1 MKLDRLT
8 RRFLLVVPSLVPC
21 IVHSQSLPGAA
32 AEVRA
37 ARLAQNAVLATHQM
51 DSAAT
56 FWADDVVITSGLG
69 RVLRGKATYA
79 QAFAGDSGMVY
90 VRTPASIEIASPWQS
105 AWEQGRWVGRQGPH
119 GPVVIHGRYAAQ
131 WHRVGNRWLIRSE
144 IFVALGC
151 SGAACQRTL
160 ASP

>member
-1 MKLDRLT
+1 MKLDCNAW
-8 RRFLLVVPSLVPC
+8 RFLLLVPL
-21 IVHSQSLPGAA
+21 VPRTAHSQSMPRAA

-51 DSAAT
+51 DSAAS
-56 FWADDVVITSGLG
+56 FWTDDIVITSGLG
-69 RVLRGKATYA
+69 RVLRGKAAYGE
-79 QAFAGDSGMVY
+79 AFAGDSGMVY
-90 VRTPASIEIASPWQS
+90 VRTPSSIEIASPWQS
-105 AWEQGRWVGRQGPH
+105 AWEQGRWVGRQGPG
-119 GPVVIHGRYAAQ
+119 GPVLIHGRYAAQ

-151 SGAACQRTL
+151 SGAACRRTL